1 MAAVKPVATTTAP
14 LESEDATAT
23 VACAPTVSDDAAVES
38 PVPPAVA
45 TVSDDAAVAVPVVL
59 VTDDVKTGVVRC
71 EVAPAEGASRM
82 SVCTAVPDVPA
93 VFVLK

>member
-1 MAAVKPVATTTAP
+1 MVPAVSFIRKYAPGFNASVAAVKPVAATD
-14 LESEDATAT
+14 SEDAATT
-23 VACAPTVSDDAAVES
+23 VACAPTVSDEAAEDV
-38 PVPPAVA
+38 PFPPAE
-45 TVSDDAAVAVPVVL
+45 AVN
-59 VTDDVKTGVVRC
+59 TGVVRC